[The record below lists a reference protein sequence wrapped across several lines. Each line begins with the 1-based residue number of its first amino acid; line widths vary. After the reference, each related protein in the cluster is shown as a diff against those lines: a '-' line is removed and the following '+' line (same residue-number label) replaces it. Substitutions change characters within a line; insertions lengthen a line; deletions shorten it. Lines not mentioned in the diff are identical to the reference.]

1 MIAYWKAG
9 VGTVGAGLVASE
21 EEAMT
26 DQGQWQIAGNAA
38 ETYEHALVPA
48 VFAPWAPL
56 IVALADPRPGDRVLD
71 IACGTG
77 VVTRL
82 AAQQVGRAGKVT
94 GLDLNPGMLAFAAS
108 LTPSDAPTNATITW
122 LEASATNMPLP
133 DAGYDIAYCQ
143 LGLQFF
149 PDRPAAIRE
158 MYRVLVPSGRLG
170 LMVWQGLQHA
180 PGFDA
185 LASALARHVGS
196 GAADIMR
203 APFALAEAE
212 PLRALVAEGDFRDI
226 TIQSVAGTVRF
237 PSISRFV
244 QDYVRGSPLA
254 GHVAKVSGESRAALV
269 SEVGDGLAAYVTED
283 GLAFPIKAHLASAKK

>member
-1 MIAYWKAG
+1 
-9 VGTVGAGLVASE
+9 
-21 EEAMT
+21 MT

-38 ETYEHALVPA
+38 ETYQHALIPA

-56 IVALADPRPGDRVLD
+56 VVALADPHPGDRVLD

-82 AAQQVGRAGKVT
+82 AAQHVGRSGEIT
-94 GLDLNPGMLAFAAS
+94 GLDLNPGMLAVAAS
-108 LTPSDAPTNATITW
+108 LAPSDAATSAPITW
-122 LEASATNMPLP
+122 LEASATHMPLP

-158 MYRVLVPSGRLG
+158 MYRLMVSGGRLG
-170 LMVWQGLQHA
+170 LMVWQGIQHA
-180 PGFDA
+180 PGFEA
-185 LASALARHVGS
+185 LASALARHVS
-196 GAADIMR
+196 SEAAGIMR

-212 PLRALVAEGDFRDI
+212 QLRALIAEGGFRDI
-226 TIQSVAGTVRF
+226 AIQSVAGAVRF

-254 GHVAKVSGESRAALV
+254 GHVAKVSDESRAALV
-269 SEVGDGLAAYVTED
+269 SEGGDALTSYVTGD
-283 GLAFPIKAHLASAKK
+283 GLAFPIKAHLASARK